1 MKTNLFRSI
10 IPFVGI
16 VFLVACSKGEDQ
28 QENYNPNQPVVISH
42 FSPDIGSAA
51 AKIVITGENFG
62 SDTSL
67 VKVTIGGKPA
77 AIIGVSPNKIY
88 ALSPRRLEP
97 KNTVEVTIGEQHQI
111 FEKQFRY
118 QLLQTVSTLSGKV
131 NADGSGGAVDGSLA
145 QATFN
150 DPKYLNIDNENM
162 LFVMQYASSK
172 NLRIVDIPQNKV
184 STVPAGVVKSFHGMV
199 IRKSDNMPIIIDR
212 DGDPK
217 LLYTLP
223 PFNSWLP
230 SLLYQ
235 DEVDEFS
242 WPADIAYDQD
252 REIFY
257 VQDYTF
263 GKILAVDAITMK
275 SLGEIYRTGA
285 NELTRLALDKEGR
298 LYISR
303 TASHHIVRFDPMTK
317 KAEVFAGEQGV
328 AGSNDGPRLYAHFR
342 NPEQMVFDELD
353 NLYIAD
359 SGNHCIR
366 KIDPNG
372 EVTVYA
378 GQPEKSG
385 FSDGLPKESLF
396 NQPTG
401 LALDSE
407 GVLYVADWKNHRIRT
422 IIVE

>member
-1 MKTNLFRSI
+1 MRTNLFKMLLVSLI
-10 IPFVGI
+10 I
-16 VFLVACSKGEDQ
+16 LSSCSKKEEEQ
-28 QENYNPNQPVVISH
+28 TAYNPNQPVVISR
-42 FSPDIGSAA
+42 FSPDTGPAA

-67 VKVTIGGKPA
+67 VKVTIGGKA
-77 AIIGVSPNKIY
+77 AAVIGVSPNKIY

-97 KNTVEVTIGEQHQI
+97 TNSIEVTIGEQHLV

-150 DPKYLNIDNENM
+150 DPKYLNIDQENI
-162 LFVMQYASSK
+162 LFVMQYATSK
-172 NLRIVDIPQNKV
+172 NLRLVDILQNKV
-184 STVPAGVVKSFHGMV
+184 STIPSGVVKSFHGMA
-199 IRKSDNMPIIIDR
+199 IRKSDNTPIIIDR

-217 LLYTLP
+217 LIYTLP

-230 SLLYQ
+230 NLIFQ
-235 DEVDEFS
+235 DQVDDYS
-242 WPADIAYDQD
+242 WPADIAYDQE

-263 GKILAVDAITMK
+263 GKILAIDAITMN

-285 NELTRLALDKEGR
+285 NELTRLALDKDGK
-298 LYISR
+298 LYIAR
-303 TASHHIVRFDPMTK
+303 TASHHIVKFDPETK

-328 AGSNDGPRLYAHFR
+328 AGSDDGLRLYAHFR
-342 NPEQMVFDELD
+342 NPEQMVFDESG

-366 KIDPNG
+366 KIDLNG
-372 EVTVYA
+372 EVTLYA
-378 GQPEKSG
+378 GQPGNSG
-385 FSDGLPKESLF
+385 YSDGLPKESLF